1 MSRRTWRSRHLI
13 ALTAV
18 LAMVLAACGGE
29 EAAETIEDA
38 LGVVEIQPGES
49 IQIRVHQALSGDNAP
64 LGVDQ
69 VRGVELAV
77 ADFGDIHGFSVNL
90 GTPEDDLCSSEGG
103 QSGAQAIVAQA
114 DVIAVIGTTCSGAAR
129 AAMPIYTGAGMV
141 MFSGS
146 NTAPDL
152 TSDMQGNA
160 GENHIAGYY
169 RTAHND
175 LFQGAA
181 VARFAYDELGVRVA
195 AAIHDGDPYTQGLAN
210 AFRNAFIF
218 LGGEVPV
225 FTATSGTAG
234 DDQTAL
240 LTEVAAANV
249 ELVFFPI
256 FPSTGGPEII
266 QQKNSVA
273 GLEDV
278 IWFSAD
284 GLFGTDFLSIPETV
298 GMYFSGPDLDF
309 GGNASATGKNYA
321 EMRDAY
327 ISGYGE
333 APPAPFHGHTY
344 DATAL
349 VLTAIRE
356 VGVVGSDDVLRV
368 GRQALRDY
376 INTVSNFSGLIGSI
390 TCDEFGDCGSQRV
403 QIARHEDAS
412 VTDISLTPVV
422 NSYTRA
428 DLIDIIT
435 G

>member
-1 MSRRTWRSRHLI
+1 M
-13 ALTAV
+13 
-18 LAMVLAACGGE
+18 
-29 EAAETIEDA
+29 
-38 LGVVEIQPGES
+38 
-49 IQIRVHQALSGDNAP
+49 
-64 LGVDQ
+64 
-69 VRGVELAV
+69 
-77 ADFGDIHGFSVNL
+77 
-90 GTPEDDLCSSEGG
+90 
-103 QSGAQAIVAQA
+103 
-114 DVIAVIGTTCSGAAR
+114 
-129 AAMPIYTGAGMV
+129 
-141 MFSGS
+141 
-146 NTAPDL
+146 
-152 TSDMQGNA
+152 
-160 GENHIAGYY
+160 
-169 RTAHND
+169 
-175 LFQGAA
+175 
-181 VARFAYDELGVRVA
+181 
-195 AAIHDGDPYTQGLAN
+195 AN